1 VAEDYGLFPPPA
13 RKVALRGDLFRE
25 LRNLAPRLTWADYLE
40 YAVRDLACLPVA
52 YDLFK
57 ETGYELI
64 PPSDEMARA
73 VLDAVAA
80 LPDASAGLST
90 GLRHMDTRA
99 LGDLYEHL
107 MDEGERK
114 RLGYYTTPDF
124 IIDFLLERTLE
135 PAVREFGVY
144 ELRYLD
150 PACGTGHFLVRAYRR
165 LDHHLERED
174 PYLSP
179 LERFERIVEN
189 NLFGIDVSEFATRI
203 TLFRLF
209 LEGVRLAQ
217 QEKVD
222 LAR

>member
-1 VAEDYGLFPPPA
+1 
-13 RKVALRGDLFRE
+13 
-25 LRNLAPRLTWADYLE
+25 
-40 YAVRDLACLPVA
+40 VRDLAYLPVA

-64 PPSDEMARA
+64 PSSKEMARA
-73 VLDAVAA
+73 LLDTVGD
-80 LPDASAGLST
+80 LPD
-90 GLRHMDTRA
+90 LRQMDTRA